1 MPSLARIT
9 AVDHTK
15 RDHWVYVIRKS
26 PSSVFGVVLDGKG
39 VADPEGKSISLD
51 VLSGERYSCTAGV
64 LDLNKSS
71 FRHFPVRVYGKVTPQ
86 NPSGEFEIFSAIG
99 DPMPLGKG
107 QITGPTSTTQT
118 ITPTVT
124 PTPTIQTTP
133 VQPTPQVVTPP
144 KPPVKPVSHT
154 TKKLTMPTMTGVV
167 GANTDGTPTVTIDR
181 VGAFLDAM
189 PVEQSIMIW
198 GPAGVGKS
206 AVVQQFAGDRNKKI
220 FDVRLSMIDPTE
232 LKGIGVPDLENNKC
246 RWLPAEFIPTE
257 PNSILFLDE
266 ITTAPQ
272 MIQALAYQI
281 TLDRAVG
288 SQPLPEDCLVIC
300 AGNRT
305 TDRGVAYTMPSP
317 LANRLFHLTVKAEI
331 GSWRK
336 WALASGIDARLVS
349 FLTVKPDMLHAMTAN
364 NSGGAWPSPRSW
376 AAANRVLNSHLT
388 PAEMGIGIAGCVG
401 VDAAKEFVRHCGEY
415 EKYTKKV
422 MGILD
427 GVERSYVENDPGR
440 ALTVA
445 VAVVA
450 NATDD
455 IGTLT
460 NIMEWAKR
468 QNEEYSSIV
477 VRGLEERF
485 GEDVLAELA
494 NVNATLAPLIR
505 KVGDEL
511 PF

>member
-1 MPSLARIT
+1 M
-9 AVDHTK
+9 
-15 RDHWVYVIRKS
+15 
-26 PSSVFGVVLDGKG
+26 
-39 VADPEGKSISLD
+39 
-51 VLSGERYSCTAGV
+51 

-71 FRHFPVRVYGKVTPQ
+71 FRHFPVRLYGKVTPQ
-86 NPSGEFEIFSAIG
+86 NSSGEYEIFSATG
-99 DPMPLGKG
+99 DPTPLGNG
-107 QITGPTSTTQT
+107 QKPSPITRTMPVTSTTP
-118 ITPTVT
+118 PTA
-124 PTPTIQTTP
+124 TTQASTQAPAP
-133 VQPTPQVVTPP
+133 VQPAQTPSTPAP
-144 KPPVKPVSHT
+144 VQPAPVKPVVHT
-154 TKKLTMPTMTGVV
+154 PKKMTQPTMTGVV
-167 GANTDGTPTVTIDR
+167 GANSDGTPTVTIDR
-181 VGAFLDAM
+181 IGAFLDAL

-206 AVVQQFAGDRNKKI
+206 AAVQQFASDRNLKI

-288 SQPLPEDCLVIC
+288 SQPLPEDCRVIC

-331 GSWRK
+331 ASWRK
-336 WALASGIDARLVS
+336 WAHGASIDARLIS
-349 FLTVKPDMLHAMTAN
+349 FLSVKPDLLHGMDAS

-376 AAANRVLNSHLT
+376 AAVNRVLNSHLT
-388 PAEMGIGIAGCVG
+388 AAEMGIGIAGCVG
-401 VDAAKEFVRHCGEY
+401 VNAAKEFVRHCGEFD
-415 EKYTKKV
+415 KFTKKV
-422 MGILD
+422 EGILD
-427 GVERSYVENDPGR
+427 GFEAGYVENDPGR
-440 ALTVA
+440 AITVA

-455 IGTLT
+455 VGTL
-460 NIMEWAKR
+460 NNVVKWASR
-468 QNEEYSSIV
+468 QNEEYKSIV
-477 VRGLEERF
+477 MRGLEERF
-485 GEDVLAELA
+485 GEDTLA
-494 NVNATLAPLIR
+494 NLGNVGAGLVSSVR
-505 KVGDEL
+505 KAGEAL